1 MIPEVNEAVLQLC
14 NCVPRYAH
22 VGIAPFKG
30 EWITNVVAADE
41 GNTVV
46 DDHDLAVITTCLA
59 QVEGKHS
66 RTDFRETADV
76 KVGSLGEDVK
86 EWVLVHDSKAVV
98 NDVHVDPALRC
109 GYEC

>member
-1 MIPEVNEAVLQLC
+1 M
-14 NCVPRYAH
+14 
-22 VGIAPFKG
+22 GITPFKG
-30 EWITNVVAADE
+30 KRITNVVTADE

-46 DDHDLAVITTCLA
+46 DDHDLAVIATCLA

-76 KVGSLGEDVK
+76 EVRSLGEDVK
-86 EWVLVHDSKAVV
+86 ERVLVHDGKAVV
-98 NDVHVDPALRC
+98 DDVHVDPALRC